1 MIDVRKSTVILIN
14 FVDYVI
20 EFNAILPTNKNGGE
34 WCNLWAIQGDDKGSI
49 IVFTTCEFMMLFLT
63 LYYEHFAL

>member
-20 EFNAILPTNKNGGE
+20 EFNAILPKKMAGNGVIYGPFMAILKNP
-34 WCNLWAIQGDDKGSI
+34 
-49 IVFTTCEFMMLFLT
+49 
-63 LYYEHFAL
+63 